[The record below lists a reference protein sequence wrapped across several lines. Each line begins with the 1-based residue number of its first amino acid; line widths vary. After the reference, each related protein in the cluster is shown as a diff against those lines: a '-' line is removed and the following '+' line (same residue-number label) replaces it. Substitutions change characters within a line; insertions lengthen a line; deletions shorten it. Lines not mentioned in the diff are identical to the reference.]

1 MKIDIENKILIPFM
15 VLIILSILV
24 IMVMSYVNSYN
35 MILEN
40 ETKNYLYDLN
50 EMIVFMEEINEDF
63 PEDQPRAQ
71 DYIIEFYDKAG
82 KDGLII
88 FNNVSREVL
97 LDNSGVSNDF
107 INNLIN
113 KKLSRDKE
121 KVSEG
126 DYIFIYHIYDRYNWT
141 IGYRLNKKTFFYSV
155 LESEKNMILIAIVAM
170 VFSMQS
176 AILISYNIS
185 KPIKKLADY
194 CDKIADGDN
203 TQERIEINR
212 KDEIG
217 TLSNAFNNMLDR
229 LQGNTEKI
237 IEITRFNEDILKNIK
252 AGIITTDRYGNLLS
266 ANESAKKLIHENIEK
281 NLDVDI
287 MEKLLDQAG
296 CTLAEDKV
304 INNIVTFNDTDGSII
319 YLDVTTSLLKGAK
332 SSKDGAICSFNDISD
347 RKKFE
352 NNMDLLDRLTS
363 IGQFAAGIA
372 HEIRNPLT
380 GMKTSIQV
388 LENRFCKNDD
398 LSNKKLFKGVV
409 HEIDRIN
416 DLISGLLNFAKPRVP
431 RYERTDLCE
440 VLDAAME
447 LIKKSATENNIN
459 ISVRADC
466 ENTVVFADK
475 TQIEQIFLNIIKN
488 AISAVEKQGFINI
501 SFVNGCNENGNYVEV
516 EFHDNGCGINPED
529 LTKIF
534 DPFFTTRNQG
544 TGLGLS
550 VVYELVK
557 NNRGKIAVQS
567 VVNEGTRVKIEFP
580 EYGGKKYEEKD
591 IDC

>member
-24 IMVMSYVNSYN
+24 IMAMSYVNSYN

-50 EMIVFMEEINEDF
+50 EMIVFMEEINEGYT
-63 PEDQPRAQ
+63 EDQTEAQ
-71 DYIIEFYDKAG
+71 NYIVEFYSKA
-82 KDGLII
+82 KKNGLII
-88 FNNVSREVL
+88 FNNVNREIL
-97 LDNSGVSNDF
+97 LNNSGFGSDL
-107 INNLIN
+107 IYNLMN
-113 KKLSRDKE
+113 KELKPDE
-121 KVSEG
+121 KMVSEG
-126 DYIFIYHIYDRYNWT
+126 DYIFIYNIFDRYDWT
-141 IGYRLNKKTFFYSV
+141 IGYRINKKTFFYNV
-155 LESEKNMILIAIVAM
+155 LENEKNMILIAIVAL

-185 KPIKKLADY
+185 KPIKKLAEY
-194 CDKIADGDN
+194 CDKIADGDS

-217 TLSNAFNNMLDR
+217 TLSNAFNNMLHR
-229 LQGNTEKI
+229 LQKNTEKI
-237 IEITRFNEDILKNIK
+237 IEITRLNEDILKNIP

-266 ANESAKKLIHENIEK
+266 VNESAKKLMHENTEK

-287 MEKLLDQAG
+287 IEKLLAQAES
-296 CTLAEDKV
+296 TLDTNKV
-304 INNIVTFNDTDGSII
+304 INNVVAFDNTDGSTI
-319 YLDVTTSLLKGAK
+319 YLDVTTSILKGDE

-352 NNMDLLDRLTS
+352 DNMDLLDRLTS

-372 HEIRNPLT
+372 HEVRNPLT

-388 LENRFCKNDD
+388 LENRLCKSDD
-398 LSNKKLFKGVV
+398 FSNKKLFNGIV

-431 RYERTDLCE
+431 QYEKTDLRE
-440 VLDAAME
+440 VLDATLELVKKPAMDNK
-447 LIKKSATENNIN
+447 IDIR
-459 ISVRADC
+459 VRSYC

-488 AISAVEKQGFINI
+488 SISAIDNQGFISV
-501 SFVNGCNENGNYVEV
+501 SFSNGCNESGSFVEV
-516 EFHDNGCGINPED
+516 EFCDNGCGIHTED
-529 LTKIF
+529 MVKIF

-550 VVYELVK
+550 VVYELIK

-567 VVNEGTRVKIEFP
+567 VVNEGTRVKVEFP
-580 EYGGKKYEEKD
+580 VWR
-591 IDC
+591 

>member
-24 IMVMSYVNSYN
+24 IMAMSYVNSYN

-50 EMIVFMEEINEDF
+50 EMIVFMEEINEGYT
-63 PEDQPRAQ
+63 EDQTEAQ
-71 DYIIEFYDKAG
+71 NYIVEFYSKA
-82 KDGLII
+82 KKNGLII
-88 FNNVSREVL
+88 FNNVNREIL
-97 LDNSGVSNDF
+97 LNNSGFGSDL
-107 INNLIN
+107 IYNLMN
-113 KKLSRDKE
+113 KELKPDE
-121 KVSEG
+121 KMVSEG
-126 DYIFIYHIYDRYNWT
+126 DYIFIYNIYDRYDWT
-141 IGYRLNKKTFFYSV
+141 IGYRINKKTFFYNV
-155 LESEKNMILIAIVAM
+155 LENEKNMILIAIVAL

-185 KPIKKLADY
+185 KPIKKLAEY
-194 CDKIADGDN
+194 CDKIADGDS

-217 TLSNAFNNMLDR
+217 TLSNAFNNMLHR
-229 LQGNTEKI
+229 LQKNTEKI
-237 IEITRFNEDILKNIK
+237 IEITRLNEDILKNIP

-266 ANESAKKLIHENIEK
+266 VNESAKKLMHENTEK

-287 MEKLLDQAG
+287 IEKLLAQAES
-296 CTLAEDKV
+296 TLETNKV
-304 INNIVTFNDTDGSII
+304 INNVVAFDNTDGSTI
-319 YLDVTTSLLKGAK
+319 YLDVTTSILKGAE

-352 NNMDLLDRLTS
+352 DNMDLLDRLTS

-372 HEIRNPLT
+372 HEVRNPLT

-388 LENRFCKNDD
+388 LENRLCKSDD
-398 LSNKKLFKGVV
+398 FSNKKLFNGIV

-431 RYERTDLCE
+431 QYEKTDLRE
-440 VLDAAME
+440 VLDATLELVKKPAMDNK
-447 LIKKSATENNIN
+447 IDIR
-459 ISVRADC
+459 VRSYC

-488 AISAVEKQGFINI
+488 SISAIDNQGFISV
-501 SFVNGCNENGNYVEV
+501 SFSNSCNESGSFVEV
-516 EFHDNGCGINPED
+516 EFYDNGCGIHTED
-529 LTKIF
+529 MVKIF

-550 VVYELVK
+550 VVYELIK

-567 VVNEGTRVKIEFP
+567 VVNEGTRVKVEFP
-580 EYGGKKYEEKD
+580 VWR
-591 IDC
+591 